1 MRFLSKKRVNSRA
14 VLARDVRTVNSR
26 RKINITY
33 VSLTI
38 EEMCK
43 QHNEDRHHGKENE
56 RTRKIGQNERQRKAT
71 DENLEKRKGEE
82 TRKRSITAPPS
93 PSLNVKTPS

>member
-1 MRFLSKKRVNSRA
+1 M
-14 VLARDVRTVNSR
+14 ARDVRTVNSR

-56 RTRKIGQNERQRKAT
+56 RTRKKGQNERQRKAT
-71 DENLEKRKGEE
+71 DENLEKRKEKKPERG
-82 TRKRSITAPPS
+82 A
-93 PSLNVKTPS
+93 SLPLLLLL

>member
-1 MRFLSKKRVNSRA
+1 MSKKRVNSRA

-43 QHNEDRHHGKENE
+43 QHNEDSNHGKENE
-56 RTRKIGQNERQRKAT
+56 RTKKIGQNERQRKAT
-71 DENLEKRKGEE
+71 DENLEKREGEE
-82 TRKRSITAPPS
+82 TVKRSITAPPS
-93 PSLNVKTPS
+93 PSLNVKTLS

>member
-1 MRFLSKKRVNSRA
+1 
-14 VLARDVRTVNSR
+14 
-26 RKINITY
+26 
-33 VSLTI
+33 
-38 EEMCK
+38 MCK

-82 TRKRSITAPPS
+82 KVKRSITAPPS

>member
-1 MRFLSKKRVNSRA
+1 MSKKRVNSRA

-43 QHNEDRHHGKENE
+43 QHNEDSNHGKENE

-71 DENLEKRKGEE
+71 DENLEKREGEE
-82 TRKRSITAPPS
+82 TIKRSITAPPS

>member
-1 MRFLSKKRVNSRA
+1 MSKKRVNSRA

-43 QHNEDRHHGKENE
+43 QHNEDRHYGKENE
-56 RTRKIGQNERQRKAT
+56 RTRKKDRMRGKGKPLTRTWRK
-71 DENLEKRKGEE
+71 EKEK
-82 TRKRSITAPPS
+82 KQ
-93 PSLNVKTPS
+93 

>member
-1 MRFLSKKRVNSRA
+1 M
-14 VLARDVRTVNSR
+14 ARDVRTVNSR

-56 RTRKIGQNERQRKAT
+56 RTRKIGQNERQSKAT
-71 DENLEKRKGEE
+71 DENREKRNGEE